1 MKLALAL
8 TERANLKKKI
18 AELSVR
24 LNNNAKVQEG
34 EAPEEAPEE
43 LIKELKEC
51 LNRFEVLITRINY
64 TNSVT
69 KIGDKT
75 VTDYIAHRDCLKKH
89 IKILREFLDKAS
101 EKVDR
106 YSKSEIIIRSTVS
119 VAELQKE
126 VDRLSKEL
134 RETDER
140 IQETNWT
147 AELL

>member
-1 MKLALAL
+1 MKLATAL

-43 LIKELKEC
+43 LISELKDC
-51 LNRFEVLITRINY
+51 LSRFEDLISRINH

-69 KIGDKT
+69 KIGNKT

-89 IKILREFLDKAS
+89 IKIMREFLDKAS
-101 EKVDR
+101 EKVTR
-106 YSKSEIIIRSTVS
+106 YSKTEIKILSTVS
-119 VAELQKE
+119 VSELQKE

-134 RETDER
+134 RETDEK
-140 IQETNWT
+140 IQEVNWT
-147 AELL
+147 TELL